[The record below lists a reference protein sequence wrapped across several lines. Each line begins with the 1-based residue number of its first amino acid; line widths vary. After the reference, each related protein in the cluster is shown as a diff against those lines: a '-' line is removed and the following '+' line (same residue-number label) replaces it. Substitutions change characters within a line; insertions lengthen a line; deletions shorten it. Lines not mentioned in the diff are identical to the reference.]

1 MASLPKARSALR
13 GRLSTYSI
21 VKELHRAAD
30 EGAVNQNNKKCIFK
44 SIKGHWRLQNEADIL
59 KKYQDQTPFFRPLL
73 DEIVEPSDPPSIVL
87 KHLDNDLLTESNR
100 KRLSRPEIK
109 QVAKCVLQALHI
121 LHKDGLVH
129 TDVKLDNIFV
139 NYGQT
144 QRFSTIQLG
153 DCGGVV
159 SENSDF
165 AKEGH
170 LIGAGYTRS
179 PEATFQLP
187 WGTATDIW
195 SFGNAILSL
204 LYGGDYHLFNP
215 GIQGVKPDDNEY
227 EVTVLKRMY
236 KFFGIFPQSYEDFHD
251 RSTITIVNYI
261 NNLGPPEKPFHRVT
275 TREVP
280 PADIKFICGI
290 MKLDPCDRPT
300 TKQLLADK
308 WFTEESE
315 DTRDPLP
322 EKPQAVD
329 A

>member
-1 MASLPKARSALR
+1 MASLFKVGTALR
-13 GRLSTYSI
+13 GRLSTYSF

-30 EGAVNQNNKKCIFK
+30 EGAVFLAT
-44 SIKGHWRLQNEADIL
+44 R
-59 KKYQDQTPFFRPLL
+59 YQGQTPFLRPLL
-73 DEIVEPSDPPSIVL
+73 DEIVEPSDPPSVLL
-87 KHLDNDLLTESNR
+87 KHLDSDLLTESNR

-109 QVAKCVLQALHI
+109 PVAKCVLRALHVI
-121 LHKDGLVH
+121 HRDGLVH
-129 TDVKLDNIFV
+129 TDVKLGNIFV
-139 NYGQT
+139 NYGQN
-144 QRFSTIQLG
+144 QRFSTIRLG

-170 LIGAGYTRS
+170 LIGAGFTRS

-215 GIQGVKPDDNEY
+215 GIEGFKPDDNEY
-227 EVTVLKRMY
+227 ELTVLKRMY
-236 KFFGIFPQSYEDFHD
+236 KFFEPFPQSYDDFHD
-251 RSTITIVNYI
+251 RETITIVNYI
-261 NNLGPPEKPFHRVT
+261 NNLSPPEKPFHRLT

-280 PADIKFICGI
+280 PLDNKFICRI
-290 MKLDPCDRPT
+290 MKLDPRDRPT
-300 TKQLLADK
+300 TEQLLADE

-315 DTRDPLP
+315 DTRDPVQ
-322 EKPQAVD
+322 EKPQAAD